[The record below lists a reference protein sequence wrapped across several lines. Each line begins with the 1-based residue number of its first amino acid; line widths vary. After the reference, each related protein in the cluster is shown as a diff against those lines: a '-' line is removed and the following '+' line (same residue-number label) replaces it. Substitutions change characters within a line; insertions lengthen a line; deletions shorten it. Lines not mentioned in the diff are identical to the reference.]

1 MTNRQWI
8 PIIADHI
15 IEHFHPLRLILFG
28 SYARGDA
35 GPESDIDLLVVL
47 PQVTDK
53 RQAAIEIRRVLADV
67 PVSKDI
73 VITTPGEIAQRGHLV
88 GTVLRPALQEGK
100 VLYERAGRG
109 GTPRPG

>member
-15 IEHFHPLRLILFG
+15 IAQFHPLRLILFG

-35 GPESDIDLLVVL
+35 RPESDIDLLVVL
-47 PQVTDK
+47 PNVVDK
-53 RQAAIEIRRVLADV
+53 RQAAIEVRRVLADV
-67 PVSKDI
+67 PVPKDI
-73 VITTPGEIAQRGHLV
+73 VITTPREIAQRGHLV

-100 VLYERAGRG
+100 VLYERE
-109 GTPRPG
+109 